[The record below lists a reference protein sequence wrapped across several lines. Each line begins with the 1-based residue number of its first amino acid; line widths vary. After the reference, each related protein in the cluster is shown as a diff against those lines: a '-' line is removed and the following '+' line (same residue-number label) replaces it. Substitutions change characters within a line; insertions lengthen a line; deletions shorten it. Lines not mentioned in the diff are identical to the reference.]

1 MKTRRFGIIMLV
13 ACMTLFVACKDDNA
27 TDYRDTWVGTYVGD
41 TQYHYSANGGE
52 NVIDT
57 VYVND
62 SLTVAKIGDDN
73 LVIGFRSQSFQVNCT
88 KEGVFNHD
96 NYPHGGCQGQCYGDS
111 VYFMSEESEQG
122 RSATYTF
129 SGRKI

>member
-1 MKTRRFGIIMLV
+1 
-13 ACMTLFVACKDDNA
+13 MTLFVACKDDNA

-41 TQYHYSANGGE
+41 TQYHYSVNGEAN
-52 NVIDT
+52 VVDT
-57 VYVND
+57 IYVND
-62 SLTVAKIGDDN
+62 NLSVAKIGDDN
-73 LVIGFRSQSFQVNCT
+73 LIIGFRSQSYQVNC
-88 KEGVFNHD
+88 KKDGAFSHD

-129 SGRKI
+129 SGRKIK